1 MKTRTY
7 FQFFYV
13 LSPEPPFHMQKVSTE
28 FCIRG
33 SGTFAQ
39 PWKGRIGGNETWC
52 ESVQFIGGMTLR
64 PVQPMGQPAIARPFA
79 YELILALGMPFYR
92 RNEGLLCTLASP
104 QKKTTEFP
112 YNEKTFVARCET
124 RLRLG
129 FTKKNISRAR

>member
-79 YELILALGMPFYR
+79 YELILALGINDCEGSLVVVPFDHVLGMLR
-92 RNEGLLCTLASP
+92 DVE
-104 QKKTTEFP
+104 
-112 YNEKTFVARCET
+112 NEK
-124 RLRLG
+124 LD
-129 FTKKNISRAR
+129 I